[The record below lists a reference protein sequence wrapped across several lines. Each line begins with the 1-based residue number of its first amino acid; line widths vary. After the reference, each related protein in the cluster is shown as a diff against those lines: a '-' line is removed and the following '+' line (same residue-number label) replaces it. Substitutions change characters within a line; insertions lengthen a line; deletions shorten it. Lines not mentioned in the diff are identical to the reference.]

1 MKYSPSY
8 KFWKMAVSIFCR
20 RNSWWL
26 LQQVLAYTF
35 FTFIPTKNIFK
46 NFSNIC
52 DEVFLWKHLTVS
64 SWMFGTDLNAPLT
77 FCLKLVASAWF
88 EFVLIWPKIIL
99 LFPLSFKFYQ
109 IFQKCLKNYQ
119 KCFLFLLKNSF
130 RSRDSQ
136 CFVIFSLLFHCFQVQ
151 RIRWNWNNYEVVNWL
166 DCELWIQKPFCTKSS
181 KLPTCYTTK
190 TEIFLNMFGKP
201 KRDWYLVPGPF
212 FQSLVHKKGLD
223 AKENINLTLQRLL
236 DSPLF

>member
-136 CFVIFSLLFHCFQVQ
+136 CFVIFSLPFHCFQVQ
-151 RIRWNWNNYEVVNWL
+151 RIRWNWNNY
-166 DCELWIQKPFCTKSS
+166 DCNGTWT
-181 KLPTCYTTK
+181 
-190 TEIFLNMFGKP
+190 
-201 KRDWYLVPGPF
+201 R
-212 FQSLVHKKGLD
+212 SLVSFSRWVFIYELSGCGFESHCCHLNFRYHACFEEGF
-223 AKENINLTLQRLL
+223 RWH
-236 DSPLF
+236 